1 MSYSCDKPTVGPPG
15 TSKTQ
20 LRRQQRRHTQ
30 HCYMLLQN
38 KLLALL
44 RPTPASAIQVED
56 LETFRADL
64 FAEKVESP
72 QLEEFIEPEHVHA
85 NICNWCGTWMPLP
98 MPVQTITCNSTSD
111 APEAGDS
118 TTLEAGIPDFL
129 DEVADIADPLKA
141 IGLSEP
147 PSLNDSLTVE
157 PVLDKPN
164 NQLDWAGLLLA
175 PLLCEVVSH
184 IRCSGG
190 KAKANVDVAEPC
202 TNRLKKYSF
211 KRTRICEVPEAQS
224 PSSPPTPQ
232 YYTEESSGECKTQ

>member
-1 MSYSCDKPTVGPPG
+1 MSYSCNKPTVGPPG

-44 RPTPASAIQVED
+44 RPTPAAAILVED

-85 NICNWCGTWMPLP
+85 NICNWCGTWTPLP
-98 MPVQTITCNSTSD
+98 MPVQSITCNNTSD
-111 APEAGDS
+111 APEAGDC

-129 DEVADIADPLKA
+129 DEVAVIADPIKA
-141 IGLSEP
+141 TGMSEP
-147 PSLNDSLTVE
+147 PSLNNR
-157 PVLDKPN
+157 PVFGKPN
-164 NQLDWAGLLLA
+164 YQLDWAGLLLA

-184 IRCSGG
+184 ISCSGG
-190 KAKANVDVAEPC
+190 RAKANVDVAEPC
-202 TNRLKKYSF
+202 TNRLKMYSF
-211 KRTRICEVPEAQS
+211 KRTRICEVPEAQV
-224 PSSPPTPQ
+224 PSLPPTPP
-232 YYTEESSGECKTQ
+232 YYTEGSTGECKTQ